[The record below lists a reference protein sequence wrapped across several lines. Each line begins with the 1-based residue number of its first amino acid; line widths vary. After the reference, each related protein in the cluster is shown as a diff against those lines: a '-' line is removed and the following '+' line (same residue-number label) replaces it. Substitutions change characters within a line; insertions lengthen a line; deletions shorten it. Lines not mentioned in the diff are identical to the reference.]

1 MWRKNPKVLPGSAV
15 NPLPQGFW
23 WCLRVTANPGF
34 GYFVFIYS
42 IRELTAK
49 WIS

>member
-15 NPLPQGFW
+15 NLVPQGF
-23 WCLRVTANPGF
+23 CRRACAIVNPGF